1 MSPAV
6 CTFAF
11 SFDALTMPRAVVNAG
26 HLLAAVVSLVATVTK
41 ALAVLALTLVVA
53 NFVRSR
59 VAAWT

>member
-11 SFDALTMPRAVVNAG
+11 SFDALTMPRAVINAR
-26 HLLAAVVSLVATVTK
+26 HLLTAVVSLVATVAE
-41 ALAVLALTLVVA
+41 ALAVLALTLVIA